1 MVSLKLKTMNM
12 QSRNKSTKN
21 VKGNTVLNKNNLD
34 SRESTENEIK
44 GEDITHNKKTTKSE
58 NKKKDTN

>member
-1 MVSLKLKTMNM
+1 MGME
-12 QSRNKSTKN
+12 NKNNSTKK

-44 GEDITHNKKTTKSE
+44 AGNTTHNKKETKSE
-58 NKKKDTN
+58 NRKKGTN

>member
-1 MVSLKLKTMNM
+1 MVLLKLKTMNR

-34 SRESTENEIK
+34 SRESKENEIK
-44 GEDITHNKKTTKSE
+44 GEDITHNKKN
-58 NKKKDTN
+58 NKE

>member
-1 MVSLKLKTMNM
+1 MNM
-12 QSRNKSTKN
+12 QSRNKSAKN
-21 VKGNTVLNKNNLD
+21 VKGNTALNKNNLD